1 MKELEQAIYMIEI
14 LSDSVS
20 MQSEDLVEINPKLVL
35 KQLEKIREKVK
46 VGNLKIEKA
55 DKIENLRRLRKKE
68 D

>member
-1 MKELEQAIYMIEI
+1 MKELEQAIYMLEI

-20 MQSEDLVEINPKLVL
+20 MQSDDLVEINPKLVL
-35 KQLEKIREKVK
+35 KQLEKIREKVRIA
-46 VGNLKIEKA
+46 NLKIEKV

>member
-20 MQSEDLVEINPKLVL
+20 MQSDDLVEINPKLVL
-35 KQLEKIREKVK
+35 KQLEKIRDKVK

-55 DKIENLRRLRKKE
+55 DKSENLRRLRKKE